1 MNRIDYI
8 VRNIKLLMEARGIA
22 NPTQLSVELASFGIT
37 YSQPNLSRLLAKQT
51 KQLDLNNAIG
61 MAKFFK
67 VTLGQLVGTEPLD
80 SKKWVQEG
88 DVYKIQI
95 DDIYLKLNDEN
106 KDALVMHANLLLK
119 AQGGTANTVSDPYP
133 VKPKEKESQ

>member
-1 MNRIDYI
+1 MDRIDYI
-8 VRNIKLLMEARGIA
+8 VRNIKLLMAARGIA
-22 NPTQLSVELASFGIT
+22 NPTQLSKELEEFGIT

-67 VTLGQLVGTEPLD
+67 VTLGQLVGIEPLD
-80 SKKWVQEG
+80 SKKWVKEG

-95 DDIYLKLNDEN
+95 DDIYLDLNNEN
-106 KDALVMHANLLLK
+106 RDALALHANLLLK
-119 AQGGTANTVSDPYP
+119 AQGGSKNTVSDPYP
-133 VKPKEKESQ
+133 VKPREKEKQ